1 MLKKSKLK
9 IIAGSIASLVIAFA
23 VGQDKVGQYLPQ
35 MNSSSSACLN
45 QFYREQPPFLM
56 RNSLKTH
63 SYPLCFDG
71 FNVMYSGQS
80 KTPLW
85 VAEYLN
91 PMRLSQKIPREDS
104 FHEELRVKPEH
115 RALLSDYRG
124 SGYDRGH
131 MAPNGDMSTRSAQGD
146 SFSLANMVPQA
157 PKNNQQVWRE
167 LEEATRAMVTRQK
180 QDVYVIT
187 GPVFS
192 GQKLKKIGRG
202 VLVPNAVF
210 KAVYMPKTGKSGVY
224 YAPNNNSLQVQVI
237 SICKLEELTGIN
249 MFPQLT
255 EEQKRNTSRLPLK
268 ASQVKANQAIGYL
281 HWDASSQCA
290 EEVNADQLLSLQKQF
305 QPKMRAQGESNASG
319 HHSSAGQSGQQGSG
333 DAGQKVIDALLNYV
347 LQMLNK

>member
-23 VGQDKVGQYLPQ
+23 VGQDKVGQYIPQ
-35 MNSSSSACLN
+35 MNSSKSTCLN

-56 RNSLKTH
+56 RDSLKTN

-91 PMRLSQKIPREDS
+91 PTRLSQKIPREDS
-104 FHEELRVKPEH
+104 FHEEQRVKPEH

-224 YAPNNNSLQVQVI
+224 YAPNNNSLQVQII
-237 SICKLEELTGIN
+237 SICKLEEMTGIN

-268 ASQVKANQAIGYL
+268 ASQVKANQTLGYL

-290 EEVNADQLLSLQKQF
+290 EDVNADQLLSLQKQF
-305 QPKMRAQGESNASG
+305 QPKMRAQSDTAATGND
-319 HHSSAGQSGQQGSG
+319 SSTGQSGQTGTA